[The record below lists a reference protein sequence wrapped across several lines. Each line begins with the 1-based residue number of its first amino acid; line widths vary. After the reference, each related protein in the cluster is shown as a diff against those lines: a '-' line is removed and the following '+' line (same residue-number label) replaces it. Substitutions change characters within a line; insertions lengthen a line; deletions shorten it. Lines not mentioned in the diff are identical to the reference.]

1 MRKEGI
7 TYIVYIAKEERMD
20 LYPNMSKS
28 ELTTWAQ
35 VHGLESLLQIPARI
49 VQNKVQ
55 EDHSAW
61 LWIYK
66 QSTIP
71 LLELISRPTASGAAN
86 QKNAPRSFQEAG
98 IEYLQQA
105 KKNTQEA
112 YEEEEELLRRTPSTL
127 PAIESLWSRLC
138 TLRARIRN
146 VASPRKHNE
155 RLGHRIWVEENPPTI
170 IYKEETQAWC
180 GDNRWPE
187 IRIDLQSSPTI
198 MRCQCTHG
206 KRGQCS
212 IGLSAIDTVLLS
224 LCDPS
229 RNRQHQNL
237 EHLLSTPRW
246 SRQLEH
252 FDKSILEKESEKG
265 ELGWRLKIT
274 KIQGVTLIPV
284 LCSKTNSG
292 DWKHKQIDFETL
304 WQWVDSTQISKEE
317 QQRIRLLWPE
327 REDTLKGITHKHRQA
342 LHHMAI
348 STLINHPRVFLGA
361 RAKSPI
367 SIQEMH
373 LRIHAFTRNKMIHFQ
388 LKCGEHT
395 IEAHEFEHYI
405 QHRTAGGIWIH
416 DKKEMLYVIDLSL
429 KKQSLIRSILELQL
443 PEEAKDEL
451 RKRIPKISKTIPL
464 SLTEELECPSIPTN
478 SSPIFQLE
486 LKSSQ
491 KFEVTAIVRPIH
503 LARIPG
509 EGEEKIYEYH
519 QGDHVS
525 GNRNLLLE
533 INRLDKSIIKLSL
546 NKNQKKWIFS
556 EPNRILS
563 LVDELRESNYPTEW
577 IGTSITQAKK
587 EDLKTKI
594 SFDSQG
600 FTIDGSIDID
610 GGVPLTQLL
619 IAVREHRPFIN
630 IHGAKWLALSTELR
644 RNLLT
649 LADAIQP
656 VQEKLFLSQQHI
668 PVVHSILTEAIKPTE
683 WLEKVQ
689 KMEKPP
695 ILPSLESIKATLR
708 PYQHK
713 GYQWLFELSQW
724 SPGACLA
731 DDMGLGKTIQ
741 TLSFLSTQ
749 EGPFL
754 VVGPTSLAM
763 NWYYETQKFCPDLS
777 PSVYRGENRKN
788 LLRHLRPKDLL
799 ITSYNLLTRD
809 IQDLQNVKFSVFVL
823 DEAQAIKNPQ
833 TARSKAAQKISAD
846 FILTLTGTPIENHL
860 SDLWSLFRVTNPGLL
875 GSQAQFYKRFIKDN
889 RREALAQLLSPFLL
903 RRLKSQVA
911 TDLPERIEIEDYI
924 DLSISERTFY
934 TKVYASVLSKLNF
947 YNPEQRFQMLAALTK
962 LRQISCHPRLVDPTF
977 VGTSSK
983 VERCIDLLL
992 QMRAMNR
999 KVLIFSQFVQLLQ
1012 IVKSRAEQ
1020 ENLSYC
1026 YLDGSL
1032 SLEKREEQVET
1043 FQRGEKDCFF
1053 ISLKAGGSGLNLT
1066 IASEVILLDPWWNPA
1081 VEAQAADRS
1090 HRIGQTQQVSIY
1102 RLISRNTIEASIINL
1117 HQKKKEVAAHL
1128 LQDRDQILSIH
1139 EIRSILTNP
1148 VSESIEKTEEETPLE
1163 AALKNENRN
1172 E

>member
-1 MRKEGI
+1 
-7 TYIVYIAKEERMD
+7 MD
-20 LYPNMSKS
+20 LYPNMPKS
-28 ELTTWAQ
+28 ELTTWAT
-35 VHGLESLLQIPARI
+35 VHGLESQLQIPVRI
-49 VQNKVQ
+49 VQNKVH

-66 QSTIP
+66 QSTIS

-86 QKNAPRSFQEAG
+86 QNNAPLSFQEAG
-98 IEYLQQA
+98 IEYLRDAQ
-105 KKNTQEA
+105 TDIEEA
-112 YEEEEELLRRTPSTL
+112 YKEESELLQRSPTML
-127 PAIESLWSRLC
+127 PAIEGLWSRLL
-138 TLRARIRN
+138 TLRSRIRN
-146 VASPRKHNE
+146 VASPRKHSQ

-180 GDNRWPE
+180 GGGRWPE

-229 RNRQHQNL
+229 RHRQHQNL

-252 FDKSILEKESEKG
+252 FDKNILERNPEEG
-265 ELGWRLKIT
+265 ELGWRIKTT
-274 KIQGVTLIPV
+274 KNQGFTLIPV

-292 DWKHKQIDFETL
+292 EWKHKKIDFDRL
-304 WQWVDSTQISKEE
+304 WNWMDSSRLSKEE
-317 QQRIRLLWPE
+317 QHRVRLLWPE
-327 REDTLKGITHKHRQA
+327 REEAIKGIAHKHRQA

-348 STLINHPRVFLGA
+348 ATLIDHPRVFLDA
-361 RAKSPI
+361 RSKSPV
-367 SIQEMH
+367 SIQERS
-373 LRIHAFTRNKMIHFQ
+373 LRIHACIQNNMIIFRLQ
-388 LKCGEHT
+388 CGEHS
-395 IEAHEFEHYI
+395 IEAHEFESLTK
-405 QHRTAGGIWIH
+405 HRTAGGIWIY
-416 DKKEMLYVIDLSL
+416 KKKDTITIVDLSI
-429 KKQSLIRSILELQL
+429 KKQSLIRSMTQLQL
-443 PEEAKDEL
+443 PDTAREEV
-451 RKRIPKISKTIPL
+451 RKRIPQISKTIAL
-464 SLTEELECPSIPTN
+464 SLTEELEGPSVPTD
-478 SSPIFQLE
+478 SRPIFQLE

-491 KFEVTAIVRPIH
+491 ILEVTAVVRPIH
-503 LARIPG
+503 LAHTPG
-509 EGEEKIYEYH
+509 EGEPKTYEYH
-519 QGDHVS
+519 KGDHVS
-525 GNRNLLLE
+525 GERDFTLE
-533 INRLDKSIIKLSL
+533 INKLDEKISLLSL
-546 NKNQKKWIFS
+546 TKNKKKWTFS

-563 LVDELRESNYPTEW
+563 LVDQLRTSRCRVEW

-594 SFDSQG
+594 SFDSQR
-600 FTIDGSIDID
+600 FTIDGGINID
-610 GGVPLTQLL
+610 GEIPLTQLL

-630 IHGAKWLALSTELR
+630 IHGSKWITLSTELR
-644 RNLLT
+644 RSLLT

-656 VQEKLFLSQQHI
+656 IQKQLFLSQQHI
-668 PVVHSILTEAIKPTE
+668 PVVQNLLEDAIKPTE
-683 WLEKVQ
+683 WLDKVQ
-689 KMEKPP
+689 KMEQPP
-695 ILPSLESIKATLR
+695 TLPSLKNIQGTLR
-708 PYQHK
+708 PYQQK

-724 SPGACLA
+724 APGACLA

-741 TLSFLSTQ
+741 TLAFLSTQ
-749 EGPFL
+749 QGPFL

-763 NWYYETQKFCPDLS
+763 NWYYETRKFCSNLT
-777 PSVYRGENRKN
+777 PSVYRGEKRKN
-788 LLRHLRPKDLL
+788 ILPHLRPRDLL

-809 IQDLQNVKFSVFVL
+809 IEDLQNVKFSVFVL
-823 DEAQAIKNPQ
+823 DEAQAIKNSQ
-833 TARSKAAQKISAD
+833 TARSQAAQKISAR
-846 FILTLTGTPIENHL
+846 FVLTLTGTPIENHL
-860 SDLWSLFRVTNPGLL
+860 SDLWSLFRVSNPGLL
-875 GSQAQFYKRFIKDN
+875 GSQALFYKRFVKEN
-889 RREALAQLLSPFLL
+889 RREALAKILSPFLL

-924 DLSISERTFY
+924 DLSIPERQFY
-934 TKVYASVLSKLNF
+934 TKVYTSVLSKLNF
-947 YNPEQRFQMLAALTK
+947 TNPEQRFQMLAALTK
-962 LRQISCHPRLVDPTF
+962 LRQIACHPRLVDPSF
-977 VGTSSK
+977 IGTSSK

-1020 ENLSYC
+1020 EDISYC

-1032 SLEKREEQVET
+1032 SLDKREEQVHT
-1043 FQRGEKDCFF
+1043 FQQGERDCFF

-1066 IASEVILLDPWWNPA
+1066 VASEVILLDPWWNPA

-1090 HRIGQTQQVSIY
+1090 HRIGQKQQVSIY

-1117 HQKKKEVAAHL
+1117 HQQKKEVAAHL
-1128 LQDRDQILSIH
+1128 LQDRDQILSLQ

-1148 VSESIEKTEEETPLE
+1148 EHEAAEKKEEESLLVS
-1163 AALKNENRN
+1163 AQKNENKN